1 MVTTD
6 FLETVGAPSALRR
19 GIGLDVI
26 DLRRGVRGGRTL
38 LSNISFS
45 IAPGEIVAI
54 VGASG
59 AGKTTLLNAMAG
71 VTPPSSGRVLFNG
84 HDLYENLDEFRSS
97 LGYVPQDDIIHKD
110 LPLVT
115 TLRYAARLRL
125 PASATSA
132 DREASVQNALEVLG
146 LAERAHLPVKKL
158 SGGQRKRAS
167 IGAELLTK
175 PDIFFLDEPTSG
187 LDPATSND
195 LMRLMRRLADTGS
208 TVVLTTHVMSDLRLC
223 DKVIFLTREGQLA
236 FCGLPEL
243 ALEYFEASSHD
254 EIYEILANEDRP
266 ENCNSCFSEPQQPG
280 ITADEVNMELGS
292 GLPDQRPGPLRQ
304 WLVLTARN
312 FEMLWRSPLTLSIL
326 VGSPLMVIAMFA
338 MLFKGGAFDAGNPS
352 PSAAIMIV
360 FWVAFGAFF
369 FGLTYGL
376 LQICTEFPIFFR
388 ERLVNLRIVPYVASK
403 FVVLAPLLV
412 VVCILMLGVLRLFDR
427 LPALST
433 EASAELTFT
442 LVLSAFAAL
451 ALGLLTSAL
460 VSNTEQA
467 MVAMPMLCFP
477 QCLFAGAILPVPIM
491 ATAGKAMSAAMSSRW
506 SFEGLGSSAGLEE
519 TVASSGSPGAEALL
533 AQYGSSFSG
542 PLIETWLI
550 LGAFTVAFT
559 LATCFVLQRK
569 SRTNYTAG

>member
-6 FLETVGAPSALRR
+6 FEKPRETAMHAPS
-19 GIGLDVI
+19 GIALDVL
-26 DLRRGVRGGRTL
+26 DVRREVRGGRVL
-38 LSNISFS
+38 LKNIRFS
-45 IAPGEIVAI
+45 VAPGEVVAI

-59 AGKTTLLNAMAG
+59 AGKTTLLNTMAG
-71 VTPPSSGRVLFNG
+71 VTPPSSGRVLYNG
-84 HDLYENLDEFRSS
+84 RDLYENLDEFRSS

-110 LPLVT
+110 LPLAT

-125 PASATSA
+125 PARATASE
-132 DREASVQNALEVLG
+132 REGAVQSALEVLG
-146 LAERAHLPVKKL
+146 LADRAHLPVKKL

-167 IGAELLTK
+167 IGVELLTE
-175 PDIFFLDEPTSG
+175 PQIFFLDEPTSG
-187 LDPATSND
+187 LDPATSSE
-195 LMRLMRRLADTGS
+195 LMRLMRRLADAGS
-208 TVVLTTHVMSDLRLC
+208 TVVLTTHAMSDLRLC
-223 DKVIFLTREGQLA
+223 DKVIFLTRDGQLA
-236 FCGLPEL
+236 FCGTPAL

-254 EIYEILANEDRP
+254 EIYEILANDDRP
-266 ENCNSCFSEPQQPG
+266 GVCNSCLTDATQLSGATHEVSAAPR
-280 ITADEVNMELGS
+280 TVAKDE
-292 GLPDQRPGPLRQ
+292 RPGFFGQ

-338 MLFKGGAFDAGNPS
+338 MLFNGGAFDVGNPN
-352 PSAAIMIV
+352 PTAAIMIV

-376 LQICTEFPIFFR
+376 LQICTEFPVFFR

-412 VVCILMLGVLRLFDR
+412 VVCVLMLGVLRLFDR
-427 LPALST
+427 LPALGP
-433 EASAELTFT
+433 EASAELTLT

-477 QCLFAGAILPVPIM
+477 QCLFAGAIVPVPIM
-491 ATAGKAMSAAMSSRW
+491 ATAGKAMSALMSNRW
-506 SFEGLGSSAGLEE
+506 SFEGLSSSARLQE
-519 TVASSGSPGAEALL
+519 TVAGSSSPGADALL

-542 PLIETWLI
+542 SVVETWII
-550 LGAFTVAFT
+550 LSAFTVACT
-559 LATCFVLQRK
+559 LAACFVLQRK
-569 SRTNYTAG
+569 SRTSYSSR